1 MRLYKPKYLLLLAIP
16 LLLTSIATSAYAKKT
31 STTAEKAEDASNTTR
46 QDSTSTPKKKSSL
59 TAPVKYNAKDSIV
72 LYKAGNAY
80 MYGEGSVQYENMELT
95 ADYIHLNAD
104 STKIDAHGVLDADSA
119 LVGTPVFKE
128 NGEEYEARTIEY
140 NYDTKK
146 GFVRQAVV
154 KQGDGYVVGKEAK
167 KIGDDIF
174 YMKNGHYTTCDN
186 HEHPHF
192 YLNLTKAKVKQK
204 HWVATGPA
212 YMVLMDVPLP
222 LAVPFGFFPF
232 TKSYSSGVIMPSYGD
247 EMNRGFYLKEGGYY
261 FAINDYFDLALTGDI
276 YTKGSWAVNGTSR
289 YVKRYKFNGQV
300 SISYRNDKF
309 GEKEV
314 PGYTENKNFALTWT
328 HTQNPKSMPNSTF
341 SASVNFT
348 SSGYDRSNVDNYYN
362 PSQLTQNTKSSS
374 ISYSHT
380 FPNTPFAISTSLL
393 ASQRTSDST
402 LSLTLPDVTLT
413 MNRIYPFKRKNK
425 IGKDR
430 WYEKLYISYTG
441 NLSNSIE
448 TKEDKVLKSSLVTDW
463 KNGMNHNIPIGA
475 SFNILKYISI
485 TPTVN
490 YHSRW
495 YMQRVNQSWNYTENE
510 IERDTVA
517 GFSRVFDFNAGVSAS
532 TKLYGFYKPLK
543 IFGGNKIDRIRHV
556 FTPTVSFTY
565 HPDFATDF
573 WGYYKTYER
582 LNSDS
587 TTYSKVK
594 YSPFASGQ
602 FGVPGEGMAGSINI
616 NLNNN
621 LEMKVR
627 QQNDTTGEDTFKK
640 ISLIDAFSVSTSYN
654 IAADSLKWSNINAN
668 LRLKLS
674 KQFTLNINGVFDPYK
689 LGLNS
694 YGSPVHIDQLRSSD
708 GMFPRLINASTSFS
722 YSLSNSTFSKKKDKG
737 EKIKGLT
744 EADVDEEMDKANA
757 RAKAEKD
764 KGKDKET
771 DTDGYEKFS
780 LPWSLSFDYSMRYGN
795 TAKFDTTA
803 MEYERELTHN
813 LGVRGTL
820 SLTSNWNL
828 SMGLSYDFNEGK
840 ITYSTLS
847 VTRNL
852 HCWSMSASIVP
863 FGLYKSYNFTVH
875 VSSDLLADLK
885 YEQRSDYSYSNN
897 WY

>member
-1 MRLYKPKYLLLLAIP
+1 
-16 LLLTSIATSAYAKKT
+16 
-31 STTAEKAEDASNTTR
+31 
-46 QDSTSTPKKKSSL
+46 
-59 TAPVKYNAKDSIV
+59 
-72 LYKAGNAY
+72 
-80 MYGEGSVQYENMELT
+80 
-95 ADYIHLNAD
+95 
-104 STKIDAHGVLDADSA
+104 
-119 LVGTPVFKE
+119 
-128 NGEEYEARTIEY
+128 
-140 NYDTKK
+140 
-146 GFVRQAVV
+146 
-154 KQGDGYVVGKEAK
+154 
-167 KIGDDIF
+167 
-174 YMKNGHYTTCDN
+174 
-186 HEHPHF
+186 
-192 YLNLTKAKVKQK
+192 
-204 HWVATGPA
+204 
-212 YMVLMDVPLP
+212 
-222 LAVPFGFFPF
+222 
-232 TKSYSSGVIMPSYGD
+232 
-247 EMNRGFYLKEGGYY
+247 MNR
-261 FAINDYFDLALTGDI
+261 
-276 YTKGSWAVNGTSR
+276 V
-289 YVKRYKFNGQV
+289 
-300 SISYRNDKF
+300 
-309 GEKEV
+309 
-314 PGYTENKNFALTWT
+314 
-328 HTQNPKSMPNSTF
+328 
-341 SASVNFT
+341 
-348 SSGYDRSNVDNYYN
+348 
-362 PSQLTQNTKSSS
+362 
-374 ISYSHT
+374 
-380 FPNTPFAISTSLL
+380 
-393 ASQRTSDST
+393 
-402 LSLTLPDVTLT
+402 
-413 MNRIYPFKRKNK
+413 YPFKRKNK

-475 SFNILKYISI
+475 SFNVLKYISI

-694 YGSPVHIDQLRSSD
+694 YGSPVHIDRLRSSD

-764 KGKDKET
+764 KGKNKET
-771 DTDGYEKFS
+771 DSDGYEKFS
-780 LPWSLSFDYSMRYGN
+780 MPWSLSFDYSMRYGN

-813 LGVRGTL
+813 LGMRGTL